1 VRPTIS
7 IFFPMYNEEANIHAS
22 VAAAHAVLS
31 EVSSCYE
38 IIIVDD
44 GSSDRTG
51 QIADELAAADT
62 RVRCIHHG
70 TNRGLGAA
78 IRSGLAASRHE
89 VVVYTDG
96 DLPCDLNYI
105 KQALPL
111 LEEADIVI
119 GYRTAKRRETLLRT
133 IYTRVYNF
141 LIRRLFGIR
150 VRDVNFAF
158 KVFRRRAVDV
168 LQLRSEGSFIDAEI
182 LAEAVRQGLRI
193 AEIPVVYTPR
203 TAGVSTLAR
212 PAVIVGIFGEMYRYW
227 RRVRRSAK

>member
-212 PAVIVGIFGEMYRYW
+212 PAVIVGIFVEMYRYW